1 MVTDRLFSIALIEN
15 VIGVRVIGEDGW
27 TYLELVHPTIIAPR
41 LPPPT
46 LPLRLLGHHKLLVR
60 HSGGG
65 TRVLEHGIALERVG
79 AIRVADVHHDRR
91 NGEAREKVER
101 GVEKTGFPKE
111 PESVMSASEGNR
123 REGG

>member
-1 MVTDRLFSIALIEN
+1 VAH
-15 VIGVRVIGEDGW
+15 
-27 TYLELVHPTIIAPR
+27 LELVHPTIIAPR
-41 LPPPT
+41 LPPPA

-79 AIRVADVHHDRR
+79 AIRVADVHYDRR

-101 GVEKTGFPKE
+101 GIEKMSSPKK
-111 PESVMSASEGNR
+111 PELVRSASGGNR
-123 REGG
+123 REGGRAGAGSSEEREGRERMEA